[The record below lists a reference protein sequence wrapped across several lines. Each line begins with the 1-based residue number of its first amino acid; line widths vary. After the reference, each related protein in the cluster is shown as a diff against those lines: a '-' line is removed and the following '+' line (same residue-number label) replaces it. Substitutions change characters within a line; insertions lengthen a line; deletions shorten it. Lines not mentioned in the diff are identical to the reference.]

1 MFALMRESFNVGV
14 MQDAFVHSIY
24 KDTLLQSL
32 FFVITTLG
40 DPSKKPGTIAKWYRN
55 IDELYRNKDPSIRIR
70 PLSSYAYEDQKLH

>member
-1 MFALMRESFNVGV
+1 MRESFRFRM
-14 MQDAFVHSIY
+14 MQHAFVYNEHY
-24 KDTLLQSL
+24 YNH

-70 PLSSYAYEDQKLH
+70 PLSSYAYDDQKLH